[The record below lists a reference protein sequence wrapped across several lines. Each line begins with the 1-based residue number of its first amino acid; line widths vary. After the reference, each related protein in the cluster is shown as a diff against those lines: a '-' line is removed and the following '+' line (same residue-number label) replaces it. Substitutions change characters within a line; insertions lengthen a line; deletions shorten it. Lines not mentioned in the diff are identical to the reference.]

1 MLNAKEAGV
10 LQDLARQ
17 YMELAARPQQRELEK
32 LWISHNTGSG
42 VRPMVLVDQ
51 IPWHEMD
58 VDGSLTTVIT
68 DPYWKRV
75 ETALRQALYKMR
87 FIPSDLVLPP
97 YILLPRVLQDPSFR
111 DFGIKIQEN
120 IARTDSHNDIMSHFY
135 IKQFETMED
144 LEKLNPS
151 DLCAD
156 TAREQEIW
164 EEAQRIFEGIAPTRW
179 QGIVLHSGMWDN
191 VSQWLGVEECYYML
205 LDEPELI
212 HALLNRMTDIML
224 KWIDQGNAQGLFDT
238 ASTICHCSHTLVKP
252 FSETPDPLPGTSANS
267 WTFGMAQL
275 FTAVSP
281 DVTKEFEL
289 PYASRLFEKF
299 GNVYYGC
306 CEKLDDRLDLVASLP
321 HVRKVSCSPWSDP
334 NRFAAALPQHLV
346 MSFKANPA
354 FIGAGDMDAMRENLQ
369 GAIDA
374 ARRENRRLEIILKDI
389 STVQYHPE
397 RLTEFGKL
405 ALEMVQ
411 S

>member
-68 DPYWKRV
+68 DPYWKEV
-75 ETALRQALYKMR
+75 ETALRQTLYKMR

-97 YILLPRVLQDPSFR
+97 YILLPRVLKDPFFR

-120 IARTDSHNDIMSHFY
+120 IARTDVRNDVISHSY
-135 IKQFETMED
+135 IKQFETIED

-156 TAREQEIW
+156 TVREQEIW

-179 QGIVLHSGMWDN
+179 QGVVLHSGMWDN

-205 LDEPELI
+205 LDEPELL

-252 FSETPDPLPGTSANS
+252 FSETLDPLPGTSANS

-289 PYASRLFEKF
+289 PYASRLFKKF

>member
-1 MLNAKEAGV
+1 MLNAKEANV
-10 LQDLARQ
+10 LRDLAQQ
-17 YMELAARPQQRELEK
+17 YMEFAVRPQQRELEK
-32 LWISHNTGSG
+32 LWIAHNTGSG

-51 IPWHEMD
+51 IPWHEMNA
-58 VDGSLTTVIT
+58 DGSLTTVIT
-68 DPYWKRV
+68 DPYWKEV
-75 ETALRQALYKMR
+75 ETSLRQTLYKMR

-97 YILLPRVLQDPSFR
+97 YILLPRILKDPFFR
-111 DFGIKIQEN
+111 TFGLKVQEHT
-120 IARTDSHNDIMSHFY
+120 AQTDIHNSVISHSY
-135 IKQFETMED
+135 IKQFEAMED

-156 TAREQEIW
+156 TAQEQEIW
-164 EEAQRIFEGIAPTRW
+164 EEAQRIFEGIAPIRW
-179 QGIVLHSGMWDN
+179 QGVMMHSGLWDTI
-191 VSQWLGVEECYYML
+191 SKWQGVEECYYML
-205 LDEPELI
+205 LDEPEPL
-212 HALLNRMTDIML
+212 HALLGRMTDIML
-224 KWIDQGNAQGLFDT
+224 KWIDQGNSQGLFDT
-238 ASTICHCSHTLVKP
+238 ASGICHCSHTLVKP

-289 PYASRLFEKF
+289 PYASRIFERF

-334 NRFAAALPQHLV
+334 KHFAASLPEQLV

-354 FIGAGDMDAMRENLQ
+354 LIGAGDMDAVRENLQ
-369 GAIDA
+369 GAINA

-397 RLTEFGKL
+397 RLTEFGKT

-411 S
+411 N